1 MCLRDLFRTSFFCQD
16 LPPADTATQAK
27 EPSREDPPTPSHD
40 EMAANTGRGLSWR
53 GSPLGLLTTYLSFPP
68 PRPAVRGGRSVFVE
82 WPPNASAGAGASVR
96 LRPHPS
102 VPQRDRWDEGHVRMP
117 FSDQV
122 RSQGPTN
129 LLFLLLARL
138 FSPCS
143 FSIMLVAL
151 KKNLFQNLFPLPS
164 SGGGRGRGGG
174 WHGGGGGGGGGG
186 TVVRRW
192 PLVLRA
198 LSESRISSVRQLQ
211 DRVMQYNNKRWNF
224 DGLRRYVEED
234 MSEEEQE

>member
-1 MCLRDLFRTSFFCQD
+1 M
-16 LPPADTATQAK
+16 
-27 EPSREDPPTPSHD
+27 
-40 EMAANTGRGLSWR
+40 
-53 GSPLGLLTTYLSFPP
+53 
-68 PRPAVRGGRSVFVE
+68 
-82 WPPNASAGAGASVR
+82 
-96 LRPHPS
+96 
-102 VPQRDRWDEGHVRMP
+102 
-117 FSDQV
+117 
-122 RSQGPTN
+122 
-129 LLFLLLARL
+129 
-138 FSPCS
+138 
-143 FSIMLVAL
+143 
-151 KKNLFQNLFPLPS
+151 FQNLFPLPS

-174 WHGGGGGGGGGG
+174 WHGGGGGGGG